1 MKRRSLI
8 AGLAA
13 MAIMVS
19 SAGCVSSSGSESHPD
34 RLDIAISSQPTNL
47 DEQTL
52 TGSPTKITMRNVFE
66 TLVTTDEDN
75 EVKPV
80 LAKSWSISD
89 DGKTYT
95 FVLRRGVRFHNGEEM
110 TAEDVAA
117 SMNRWIGLYKVAQST
132 MGDDAEFVS
141 NGKYSVKLNLS
152 SPSIGVL
159 GLMAT
164 HKQFPAIMPAKI
176 VKPAKP
182 TGVTEFVG
190 TGPYKYVE
198 WKKDQYIHLTRFEN
212 YTSPQGEPSGL
223 SGRREPLMK
232 DLYFHIVTDPATQ
245 LAGLQTGRYDIAPEV
260 SPDAYQWLKQAP
272 EFEVSTYTT
281 GDLVFA
287 FNLTSPLMKDELIRK
302 AVQIGTS
309 SSDIMS
315 VAFGDKDLYALKSQ
329 YMGTEQP
336 AWKVESGDSTYDQ
349 RNISQAKKYLA
360 EAGYDGEP
368 VRLLTTRDDLYQYK
382 GSVVLQ
388 EQLKAIGMKVS
399 LRSVEWATY
408 GSLAK
413 DEDSFDVVSAGITS
427 VSDPTQISYLGTDWT
442 FAESPKVRQNLTK
455 IKEAPSQ
462 KKAREIWNSTQRFLH
477 EDFVPVLMGG
487 EFRGVAATRNDI
499 EGFTTQYGPI
509 VWNTKV
515 KQ

>member
-13 MAIMVS
+13 VAIMLS
-19 SAGCVSSSGSESHPD
+19 SAGCAPSSDSTGHPD

-66 TLVTTDEDN
+66 TLVTTDKDN
-75 EVKPV
+75 DVKPV

-89 DGKTYT
+89 DSKTYT
-95 FVLRRGVRFHNGEEM
+95 FELRHGVRFHDGDEM
-110 TAEDVAA
+110 TSDDVVA
-117 SMNRWIGLYKVAQST
+117 SMNRWISLYKVAQAT
-132 MGDDAEFVS
+132 MGDDAEFITD
-141 NGKYSVKLNLS
+141 GKYAVKLKLS

-164 HKQFPAIMPAKI
+164 HKQFPAIMPAEI

-182 TGVTEFVG
+182 TGVTEFIG

-198 WKKDQYIHLTRFEN
+198 WKKDQYIHLTRFDD
-212 YTSPQGEPSGL
+212 YSSPQGEPSGL
-223 SGRREPLMK
+223 SGHREALMK

-260 SPDAYQWLKQAP
+260 SPDAYEWLKAAP
-272 EFEVSTYTT
+272 EFKVSTYTT

-287 FNLTSPLMKDELIRK
+287 FNFTSPLMKNELIRK

-315 VAFGDKDLYALKSQ
+315 VAFGDKDLYALKSG

-336 AWKVESGDSTYDQ
+336 AWKVDSGDDIYDQ
-349 RNISQAKKYLA
+349 RNIEQAKKYLA

-368 VRLLTTRDDLYQYK
+368 VRLLTTPDNPYQYK

-413 DEDSFDVVSAGITS
+413 DPDSFDVVSAGITS
-427 VSDPTQISYLGTDWT
+427 VSDPTQLSYLGTDWT
-442 FAESPKVRQNLTK
+442 FAESPKVRKDLK
-455 IKEAPSQ
+455 EIKEAPSQ
-462 KKAREIWNSTQRFLH
+462 EDARKIWNRTQKFLH
-477 EDFVPVLMGG
+477 EDYIPILMGG
-487 EFRGVAATRNDI
+487 EFRGVAATRNNV
-499 EGFTTQYGPI
+499 EGFTAQYGPI

-515 KQ
+515 EQ